1 MGEETSDVRI
11 TPTDMYREIV
21 GMRGDVQRLTVK
33 LDGILDDTKD
43 HESRLRALES
53 AQASFV
59 TEDDLRQKS
68 NRAAAWSATIAGIVA
83 TVVAVLSLVVYHQ

>member
-1 MGEETSDVRI
+1 MGDETSSVTI

-21 GMRGDVQRLTVK
+21 GMRGDVQRLTIK

-43 HESRLRALES
+43 HETRLRALEG
-53 AQASFV
+53 AQANFV

-68 NRAAAWSATIAGIVA
+68 NRAAGWSAAVSGIVA
-83 TVVAVLSLVVYHQ
+83 TVVAILALVMFHQ